1 MYVGTARC
9 WLSESRQMV
18 GNEKLKKKNI
28 FKFQATQWWKWNHK
42 SEEILEKAL
51 NQEIIE
57 QFNYEGKLFVVKKES
72 IFALTSAI

>member
-9 WLSESRQMV
+9 WLSESRQIV
-18 GNEKLKKKNI
+18 GNENEEKNI
-28 FKFQATQWWKWNHK
+28 LKFQATQWWKWNHE

-51 NQEIIE
+51 NEEIIE